1 MGRTQHHT
9 KAQIVVAVVWAIAVA
24 VGTARVV
31 TVVVPRA
38 AAHDLSKPPG
48 RVLPPGAGMIVRL
61 AGGAAR
67 GGGRLPRTPS
77 RGQSAPSCRG
87 PRGQCSGW
95 REDRGRTQ
103 HHTKAQN
110 VAAEVWAK
118 AAAEGT
124 AREVTVEVPRAAA
137 HDPTNIVDRRRI
149 VTPLVARFIRVLE
162 CGVPQVNAPQTGR
175 PFPDI
180 AAHVFTAVGAGA
192 GRVTTGCAGFTD
204 GLLRIGALGDVVVV
218 TPGIAARRLGY
229 RRPHR

>member
-1 MGRTQHHT
+1 MRKLQNLTLRLATQRD
-9 KAQIVVAVVWAIAVA
+9 AVPIDEVAAVRAIADA
-24 VGTARVV
+24 AGTARDD
-31 TVVVPRA
+31 TVV
-38 AAHDLSKPPG
+38 
-48 RVLPPGAGMIVRL
+48 
-61 AGGAAR
+61 
-67 GGGRLPRTPS
+67 
-77 RGQSAPSCRG
+77 
-87 PRGQCSGW
+87 
-95 REDRGRTQ
+95 
-103 HHTKAQN
+103 
-110 VAAEVWAK
+110 
-118 AAAEGT
+118 
-124 AREVTVEVPRAAA
+124 VPRAAA